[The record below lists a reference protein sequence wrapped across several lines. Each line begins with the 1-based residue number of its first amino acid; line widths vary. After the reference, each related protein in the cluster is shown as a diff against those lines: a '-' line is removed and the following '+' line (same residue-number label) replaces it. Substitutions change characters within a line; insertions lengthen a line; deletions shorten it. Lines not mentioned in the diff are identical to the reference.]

1 MDSLNYLTTYSTA
14 FGAPETIF
22 LIAHAALVLAGV
34 YYAFLAKSSDV
45 LRSESL
51 RLLGYGLLA
60 LGLVGTLLAVLR
72 LAVGDAFSMPI
83 WFTIVTVL
91 DVALIAYALY
101 FALSVYPARRAALA
115 LSNRNRGASRGSG
128 RQQSTLQSNGTNGSA
143 YSAARPVPTTTR
155 RVSRRDRKRKGR

>member
-1 MDSLNYLTTYSTA
+1 MDSLNYLTTYSTT

-22 LIAHAALVLAGV
+22 LIAHVALAFAGI
-34 YYAFLAKSSDV
+34 YYAFIAKSRDV

-60 LGLVGTLLAVLR
+60 LGLVGTLVAVLR
-72 LAVGDAFSMPI
+72 LAVGAEFSMPI

-91 DVALIAYALY
+91 DVALIAYSLY
-101 FALSVYPARRAALA
+101 FALSVYPARRAARA
-115 LSNRNRGASRGSG
+115 LSNRNRGAARGSG
-128 RQQSTLQSNGTNGSA
+128 RQQPTLQSNGTNGSA
-143 YSAARPVPTTTR
+143 YSASRPVPTTTR

>member
-1 MDSLNYLTTYSTA
+1 MDPLNYLTTYSPA

-22 LIAHAALVLAGV
+22 LIAHVALALAGI
-34 YYAFLAKSSDV
+34 YYAFIARFNDT
-45 LRSESL
+45 LRGESL

-60 LGLVGTLLAVLR
+60 LGLAGTLVAVLR
-72 LAVGDAFSMPI
+72 LAVGAEFSMPI
-83 WFTIVTVL
+83 WMTIVSVL

-115 LSNRNRGASRGSG
+115 VSSRNRGASRGSG
-128 RQQSTLQSNGTNGSA
+128 RQQPTLQSNGTSGSPYA
-143 YSAARPVPTTTR
+143 GPRPVATTTR

>member
-1 MDSLNYLTTYSTA
+1 MDSLNYLTTYSNA

-22 LIAHAALVLAGV
+22 LIAHAALALAGI
-34 YYAFLAKSSDV
+34 YYAFIAKSSDA
-45 LRSESL
+45 LRSNAFH
-51 RLLGYGLLA
+51 LLGYGLLA

-72 LAVGDAFSMPI
+72 LAIGAEFSMPI

-115 LSNRNRGASRGSG
+115 QSNRNRGAARGSG
-128 RQQSTLQSNGTNGSA
+128 RQQPTLQSNGANGSSYDA
-143 YSAARPVPTTTR
+143 SRPVATTTR

>member
-1 MDSLNYLTTYSTA
+1 MDPLNYLTTYSTT

-22 LIAHAALVLAGV
+22 LIAHAALALAGI
-34 YYAFLAKSSDV
+34 YYAFIARSSDA

-51 RLLGYGLLA
+51 RMLGYGLLT

-72 LAVGDAFSMPI
+72 LTVGAEFSMPI

-91 DVALIAYALY
+91 DLALIGYALY
-101 FALSVYPARRAALA
+101 FALSVYPARRAALTV
-115 LSNRNRGASRGSG
+115 SNRNRSSARGGA
-128 RQQSTLQSNGTNGSA
+128 RQQPTLQSNGTNGSA
-143 YSAARPVPTTTR
+143 FGPVRPAATTTR

>member
-115 LSNRNRGASRGSG
+115 QSNRNRSTTRGGG
-128 RQQSTLQSNGTNGSA
+128 RQQPTLQSNGTNGTS
-143 YSAARPVPTTTR
+143 YSTTRPVATTTR

>member
-22 LIAHAALVLAGV
+22 LIAHAALALAGI
-34 YYAFLAKSSDV
+34 YYAFITKSSDR
-45 LRSESL
+45 LRGESL

-72 LAVGDAFSMPI
+72 LAIGAEFSMPI
-83 WFTIVTVL
+83 WFTIVTGL

-101 FALSVYPARRAALA
+101 FALSIYPARRAALA
-115 LSNRNRGASRGSG
+115 LSNRNRGAMRGSG
-128 RQQSTLQSNGTNGSA
+128 RQQPTLQSNGTNGASYGA
-143 YSAARPVPTTTR
+143 SRPVATTTR
-155 RVSRRDRKRKGR
+155 RVSRRDRKRKGH

>member
-14 FGAPETIF
+14 FGAPEIIF
-22 LIAHAALVLAGV
+22 LIAHVVLALAGI
-34 YYAFLAKSSDV
+34 YYAFIAKSSDV
-45 LRSESL
+45 LRGESL

-72 LAVGDAFSMPI
+72 LAIGDAFSMPI
-83 WFTIVTVL
+83 WLTIVTVL
-91 DVALIAYALY
+91 DMALIAYALY

-115 LSNRNRGASRGSG
+115 MSNRNRGAARGSG
-128 RQQSTLQSNGTNGSA
+128 RQQPTLQSNGANGAA
-143 YSAARPVPTTTR
+143 YDAVRPTATTTR

>member
-14 FGAPETIF
+14 FGAPEVIF
-22 LIAHAALVLAGV
+22 LIAHVALALAGI
-34 YYAFLAKSSDV
+34 YYAFIAKSSNT
-45 LRSESL
+45 LRDESL

-60 LGLVGTLLAVLR
+60 LGIAGTLVAVLR
-72 LAVGDAFSMPI
+72 LAVGAEFSMPI
-83 WFTIVTVL
+83 WITIVTVL

-115 LSNRNRGASRGSG
+115 VSNRNRGATRGG
-128 RQQSTLQSNGTNGSA
+128 RQQPSLQSNGTNGTA
-143 YSAARPVPTTTR
+143 YTAARPVATTTR